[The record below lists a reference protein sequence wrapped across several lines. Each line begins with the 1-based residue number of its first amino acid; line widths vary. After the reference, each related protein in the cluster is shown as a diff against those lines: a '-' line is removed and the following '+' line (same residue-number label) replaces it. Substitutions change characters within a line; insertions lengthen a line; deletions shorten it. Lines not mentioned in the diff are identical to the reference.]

1 MCEGAVSGHKFAQA
15 HSFIRS
21 GPPGP
26 TTPAL
31 GMNLPTHMGF
41 QRSLIILWKSF
52 NYFVLSLAFEVFLYP
67 NIDRALLPW
76 VSSTCRIEIA
86 SHVAF

>member
-15 HSFIRS
+15 HSFIRT

-52 NYFVLSLAFEVFLYP
+52 NYFVLSLAFEVFLYH
-67 NIDRALLPW
+67 NIDRALLL
-76 VSSTCRIEIA
+76 CHIKIA